1 MSLPALYTLA
11 LEYRDAADTLAD
23 MELDEQTVSDT
34 LEAMVGTL
42 EQKATNVAMFVRNVE
57 ALAEQIKAAEK
68 QMSDRRKGLE
78 ARAARVREYLKTNME
93 LAGISEISCQ
103 YFKLAIRKNPPS
115 VIIDDADQL
124 PLDYVVLPP
133 IPAPM
138 PDKRKILDAI
148 KHGETVPGASLD
160 ESKTRLEIR

>member
-11 LEYRDAADTLAD
+11 LEYRDAAETLAD

-42 EQKATNVAMFVRNVE
+42 ETKATNVAMFVRNVE

-93 LAGISEISCQ
+93 LAGISEISCP
-103 YFKLAIRKNPPS
+103 YFKLAVRKNPPS
-115 VIIDDADQL
+115 VLILNEEQL
-124 PLDYVVLPP
+124 PAEFVDLPP
-133 IPAPM
+133 IPAAVPNK
-138 PDKRKILDAI
+138 KRIADAI
-148 KHGETVPGASLD
+148 KAGQDVPGAALD
-160 ESKTRLEIR
+160 QSRTRLEIK